1 MKLDELLKFDSTLKI
16 AKNAE
21 WPEEILAI
29 SALDA
34 LKEHSF
40 IFVKNAKFLQ
50 KLPNTHFYLY

>member
-34 LKEHSF
+34 
-40 IFVKNAKFLQ
+40 
-50 KLPNTHFYLY
+50 